1 MKTTQARRDELRKLE
16 QAATKGPWNFA
27 NSNSMRR
34 IGSEGRDG
42 NVVSG
47 CRTSDGANDV
57 QMRDEDGVLIPAARN
72 SLADL
77 LDDVEELRG
86 TLADVLAVMNKLGV
100 DGGRLDCD
108 CAACRVIRR
117 IDAALAEPE
126 EQR

>member
-47 CRTSDGANDV
+47 WRQSD
-57 QMRDEDGVLIPAARN
+57 RAARV
-72 SLADL
+72 A
-77 LDDVEELRG
+77 
-86 TLADVLAVMNKLGV
+86 K
-100 DGGRLDCD
+100 
-108 CAACRVIRR
+108 
-117 IDAALAEPE
+117 
-126 EQR
+126 